1 MAQTLLLVGSDI
13 HWVIVEDA
21 PSTSDWVRQLA
32 ERTLPGQHTLLHCQR
47 NETKDG
53 QPYTEQRD
61 RLGLPTTHPGS
72 EGAIQR
78 NCALDW
84 IIENEVKEGVIYF
97 ANEDNSYDRKLFDE
111 VRWCTFTLVCIL
123 LNFNLYNAE
132 ISCDKPWRPKGFFI
146 FKSLFV
152 S

>member
-53 QPYTEQRD
+53 
-61 RLGLPTTHPGS
+61 LPTTHPGS

-84 IIENEVKEGVIYF
+84 IIENKVKEGVIYF

-111 VRWCTFTLVCIL
+111 VR
-123 LNFNLYNAE
+123 
-132 ISCDKPWRPKGFFI
+132 
-146 FKSLFV
+146 
-152 S
+152 